1 MIGVRYGGRR
11 ATRSARM
18 RAMTPVETSTT
29 PETVHAATRAFG
41 TDLRVELLRWFF
53 ANPGPQAAAVTALQ
67 QSSANVSRNVQ
78 SLMDAG
84 AIVVT
89 AGKGGARH
97 YAVDPTRVGNLAGST
112 VAYILGS

>member
-41 TDLRVELLRWFF
+41 TDLRVE
-53 ANPGPQAAAVTALQ
+53 
-67 QSSANVSRNVQ
+67 
-78 SLMDAG
+78 
-84 AIVVT
+84 
-89 AGKGGARH
+89 H